1 MIARLNTN
9 PISGCRKQ
17 NNEVNVFGLSLY
29 IYNHY
34 LRGASISPPIVVRK
48 ERLGGESYYLR
59 GASISPP
66 IVVREER
73 LGGKSKKP
81 PFGLSVTPVYALK
94 LYWGILFTYF
104 KWPNWSHRQPRL
116 KVGSYNTRPAHYTHY
131 SYVKYAHFWLVKVIP
146 IGYSQLFT
154 LPLRSCSN
162 LSTCEILYLT
172 HSKFLYN

>member
-1 MIARLNTN
+1 MQETKQWGECILLVLVYLQ
-9 PISGCRKQ
+9 PLSKGCFNFSSHCGKEGEAGRWK
-17 NNEVNVFGLSLY
+17 
-29 IYNHY
+29 HY
-34 LRGASISPPIVVRK
+34 LRVLQFR
-48 ERLGGESYYLR
+48 
-59 GASISPP
+59 PP

-94 LYWGILFTYF
+94 PYWGILFTYF

-116 KVGSYNTRPAHYTHY
+116 KVGSYNTRPAYYTHY

-146 IGYSQLFT
+146 TGYSQLFT
-154 LPLRSCSN
+154 LPSRACSN

-172 HSKFLYN
+172 HSKFLCN